1 MSISSRDNL
10 LLNSRPVIKCV
21 KISNTEDFIIED
33 FQNKVLRPILKFQ
46 NDLFINLFIKYS
58 NNNNKQVF
66 KTLKLEVKG
75 KVIDDNFKR
84 NSSLKQL
91 LLGSVIAFFTS
102 DEFITYDN
110 YTYEINKR
118 IFSML
123 KVRLKDHLIHS

>member
-21 KISNTEDFIIED
+21 KISNTEDLIIED

-58 NNNNKQVF
+58 NNNKQVF
-66 KTLKLEVKG
+66 KTLKSELKG

-110 YTYEINKR
+110 YSYEINKR

>member
-21 KISNTEDFIIED
+21 KISNTEDLIIED

-58 NNNNKQVF
+58 NNNKQVF
-66 KTLKLEVKG
+66 KTLKSELKG

-91 LLGSVIAFFTS
+91 LLGSGIAFFTS

-110 YTYEINKR
+110 YSYEINKR

>member
-58 NNNNKQVF
+58 NNNKQVF

>member
-58 NNNNKQVF
+58 NNNKQVF
-66 KTLKLEVKG
+66 KTLTLEVKG

>member
-1 MSISSRDNL
+1 MSTDSRDNFL
-10 LLNSRPVIKCV
+10 LKSRPVIKCV
-21 KISNTEDFIIED
+21 KISNTEQFIIED

-58 NNNNKQVF
+58 HNKKQVF
-66 KTLKLEVKG
+66 KILELEVKE
-75 KVIDDNFKR
+75 KVIDDNFKK
-84 NSSLKQL
+84 NSSLRQL

-110 YTYEINKR
+110 FTYEINKR

-123 KVRLKDHLIHS
+123 KARLKDQLIYI